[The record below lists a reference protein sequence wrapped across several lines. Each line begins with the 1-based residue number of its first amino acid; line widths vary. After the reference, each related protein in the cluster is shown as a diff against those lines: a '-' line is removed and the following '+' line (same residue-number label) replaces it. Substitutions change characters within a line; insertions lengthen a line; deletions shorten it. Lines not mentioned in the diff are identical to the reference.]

1 MNAERL
7 LNIVM
12 MEMATDKLKLEAE
25 LESHIN
31 SKDMTLND
39 KINMIKGTLIRLAS
53 TETGIAKFNELINNN
68 NNNNQKEK

>member
-1 MNAERL
+1 MNTDRI

-25 LESHIN
+25 LESYIN

-39 KINMIKGTLIRLAS
+39 KTNMIKSTLFRLAS
-53 TETGIAKFNELINNN
+53 TEVGIAKFNELINNN
-68 NNNNQKEK
+68 NNENQKQK

>member
-1 MNAERL
+1 MNTDRI

-25 LESHIN
+25 LESYIN

-39 KINMIKGTLIRLAS
+39 KTNMIKSTLFRLAS
-53 TETGIAKFNELINNN
+53 AEVGIAKFNELINNN
-68 NNNNQKEK
+68 NNENQKQK

>member
-1 MNAERL
+1 MSAERL

-31 SKDMTLND
+31 SKDMSLND
-39 KINMIKGTLIRLAS
+39 KTNMIKSTLFRLAN
-53 TETGIAKFNELINNN
+53 TEASIAKFNELINNN
-68 NNNNQKEK
+68 NNNNQKEN

>member
-1 MNAERL
+1 MNTERL

-25 LESHIN
+25 LESYLN

-39 KINMIKGTLIRLAS
+39 KTNMIKSTLYKLS
-53 TETGIAKFNELINNN
+53 NTEAGIAKFNELINNN
-68 NNNNQKEK
+68 NNENKNEK